1 MKSKNIR
8 ENPWCSLCFSSIEP
22 IVTTLKCA
30 VLLIVLCAAVY
41 AQEDAAAEQ
50 ELFREANQARAHAG
64 APALE
69 WNEWL
74 AQAALAHAQK
84 MVERGELSHQF
95 SGEAAVPERLAATGL
110 RFDASAENLAFGA
123 AAADIQNGW
132 MHSPG
137 HRENLLNPRYN
148 AVGIAVVHRGNSLY
162 AVSDFAHSVP
172 KFSATDVENTVAET
186 LNQIRARKDLP
197 PLKRVEIPQLR
208 QAACDM
214 ARANKVDGA
223 AGLRAAPQLQSSVAF
238 TDADPNNFAK
248 HLAALGSTRAYHNV
262 AVGACFARSPAYPEG
277 TNWVIAGVF

>member
-1 MKSKNIR
+1 MA
-8 ENPWCSLCFSSIEP
+8 CFFLSSIEHT
-22 IVTTLKCA
+22 VTTLKYA
-30 VLLIVLCAAVY
+30 FLLILLCAAAW

-50 ELFREANQARAHAG
+50 ELFRDANQVRTKAG

-69 WNEWL
+69 WNEGL
-74 AQAALAHAQK
+74 AQAARAHAQK

-95 SGEAAVPERLAATGL
+95 SGEPAVPERIAATEL

-123 AAADIQNGW
+123 TAADIQNGW

-137 HRENLLNPRYN
+137 HRENMLNPRYN
-148 AVGIAVVHRGNSLY
+148 AVGIAVVRRGDSLY
-162 AVSDFAHSVP
+162 AVSDFAHTVP

-186 LNQIRARKDLP
+186 LNAMRASKGLP

-214 ARANKVDGA
+214 ARANKVEGN
-223 AGLRAAPQLQSSVAF
+223 AGLRAAPQLRSSVAF

-248 HLAALGSTRAYHNV
+248 HLAALGSTRGYQSV
-262 AVGACFARSPAYPEG
+262 AVGSCFARSPAYPEG